1 MIINII
7 DKLKIKMDSMAE
19 RNRINEQQKLR
30 EGKERNKLRIRK
42 EKIEELIRS
51 KRKTSKPTRGSYESA
66 S

>member
-7 DKLKIKMDSMAE
+7 NKLKIKMDSMAE

-30 EGKERNKLRIRK
+30 EEKERKNRRNIKK
-42 EKIEELIRS
+42 QKKS
-51 KRKTSKPTRGSYESA
+51 SKPTRGSYESA